1 MTTVGLPLTTA
12 DSVSFLFSTLFLRT
26 YVMCV
31 GFSCQPLATD
41 CETKLISPGQ
51 AAVSLGEGEIRTHDQ
66 VS

>member
-12 DSVSFLFSTLFLRT
+12 DSVSFLFSPLFLRT

-31 GFSCQPLATD
+31 GFSCPLLASD
-41 CETKLISPGQ
+41 CEAKLISPGQ
-51 AAVSLGEGEIRTHDQ
+51 AAISLGEGEVRTRQ